1 MPSYNVLKSDG
12 TTLTTVTDGVVN
24 STAASIKFIGRTIV
38 DYGQDIAENQV
49 HIMENFANTVQPS
62 NPVAGQLWWDTSI
75 DVLKVHD
82 GANFDRAFLQ
92 NIVEDLSPQLGA
104 NLDANTFDIEE
115 DGNVILSFT
124 SGGELATNWVDVVHA
139 TTGSGPIIR
148 SVGADTNVDLNLSAK
163 GTGIVNLGSGGVKL
177 NAPLD
182 VNSQALTNVDTFS
195 VNNEVVIS
203 FTSGVEEGVNWV
215 DIVTAELSQGP
226 IIRSVGA
233 ASNIDLNISAKGT
246 GIVNLGSG
254 GVKLNAPLN
263 VNNQAFT
270 NVGSFSFGNGVVL
283 SFASGGELGANW
295 VDVAWAEAG
304 SGPVIRSVGAD
315 TNVDLVL
322 DTKGTGDIDAS
333 SNKII
338 NVGNPVGLQDAATKA
353 YADNNFSTITRTV
366 NAQTGTTYTLVLGDT
381 GDVVTMDNVSAN
393 TLTIPTN
400 ASVAFAIGVQIEV
413 IMKGAG
419 VTTVTGD
426 TGVTVNGVSAGGAT
440 IDAQYKTVTILK
452 VATDTWIMF
461 GAHGTVA

>member
-1 MPSYNVLKSDG
+1 MSKIILTSGAAPSTPTSGTVALYSDANDTLRFKDDTG
-12 TTLTTVTDGVVN
+12 TDVGIVTVSVGGITTLDKLQFEDHG
-24 STAASIKFIGRTIV
+24 
-38 DYGQDIAENQV
+38 
-49 HIMENFANTVQPS
+49 S
-62 NPVAGQLWWDTSI
+62 NAQMWL
-75 DVLKVHD
+75 
-82 GANFDRAFLQ
+82 
-92 NIVEDLSPQLGA
+92 
-104 NLDANTFDIEE
+104 IEE
-115 DGNVILSFT
+115 DSNNPTNALVFDYSGTERLRIVPSGDIADSSNNVVLSF
-124 SGGELATNWVDVVHA
+124 SSTNEDGVNWIDVKN
-139 TTGSGPIIR
+139 TPTGSGPIIS
-148 SVGADTNVDLNLSAK
+148 SVGADT
-163 GTGIVNLGSGGVKL
+163 
-177 NAPLD
+177 
-182 VNSQALTNVDTFS
+182 
-195 VNNEVVIS
+195 
-203 FTSGVEEGVNWV
+203 
-215 DIVTAELSQGP
+215 
-226 IIRSVGA
+226 
-233 ASNIDLNISAKGT
+233 NIDLNISAKGT

-254 GVKLNAPLN
+254 GVKLNAPLD

-270 NVGSFSFGNGVVL
+270 NVGPFSFGNGVVL
-283 SFASGGELGANW
+283 SFASGGEAGANW
-295 VDVAWAEAG
+295 VDVVWAEAG

-366 NAQTGTTYTLVLGDT
+366 NAQTGTTYTLVLGDA
-381 GDVVTMDNVSAN
+381 GDVVTMDNVSTN

-400 ASVAFAIGVQIEV
+400 ASVAFAIGDQIEV

>member
-1 MPSYNVLKSDG
+1 MSKIILTSGAAPSTPTSGTVALYSDANDTLRFKDDTG
-12 TTLTTVTDGVVN
+12 TDVGIVTVSVGGITTLDKLQFEDHG
-24 STAASIKFIGRTIV
+24 
-38 DYGQDIAENQV
+38 
-49 HIMENFANTVQPS
+49 S
-62 NPVAGQLWWDTSI
+62 NAQMWL
-75 DVLKVHD
+75 
-82 GANFDRAFLQ
+82 
-92 NIVEDLSPQLGA
+92 
-104 NLDANTFDIEE
+104 IEE
-115 DGNVILSFT
+115 DSVNPTNALVFDYSGTERLRIVPSGDIADSSNNVVLSF
-124 SGGELATNWVDVVHA
+124 SSTNEDGVNWIDVKN
-139 TTGSGPIIR
+139 TPTGSGPIIS
-148 SVGADTNVDLNLSAK
+148 SVGADT
-163 GTGIVNLGSGGVKL
+163 
-177 NAPLD
+177 
-182 VNSQALTNVDTFS
+182 
-195 VNNEVVIS
+195 
-203 FTSGVEEGVNWV
+203 
-215 DIVTAELSQGP
+215 
-226 IIRSVGA
+226 
-233 ASNIDLNISAKGT
+233 NIDLNISAKGT

-366 NAQTGTTYTLVLGDT
+366 NAQTGTTYTLVLGDA
-381 GDVVTMDNVSAN
+381 GDVVTMDNVSTN

-400 ASVAFAIGVQIEV
+400 ASVAFAIGDQIEV